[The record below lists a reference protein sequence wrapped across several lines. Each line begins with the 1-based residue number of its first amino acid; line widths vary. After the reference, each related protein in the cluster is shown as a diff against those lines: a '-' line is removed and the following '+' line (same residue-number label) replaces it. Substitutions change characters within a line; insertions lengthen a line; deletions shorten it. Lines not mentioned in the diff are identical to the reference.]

1 MSNKSVRTLVS
12 RVLSHRSVLAL
23 VAAATAVT
31 LGSSAQAA
39 KPEIDATYANGQTV
53 YMIGPRLIENAAATQ
68 PHLYATAEE
77 LYLLT
82 YQLNPGGTDTD
93 RKTLPSGYQPQCD
106 PCYHPGL
113 PGLFVYHDH
122 LLVGAPG
129 FGKNGTALNNKGPWK
144 IIVLVYNP
152 AVANAANFTP
162 ITDAADLATAEAE
175 GEFLPI
181 NSDLTLGPNPFEID
195 TGNVLI
201 CPVVSPNA

>member
-1 MSNKSVRTLVS
+1 MFNKSDRTIDRQSLL
-12 RVLSHRSVLAL
+12 RRSVIA
-23 VAAATAVT
+23 VASAAAAAL

-39 KPEIDATYANGQTV
+39 KPEIDPTYANGQTV
-53 YMIGPRLIENAAATQ
+53 YMIGPKLIEGAATTQ

-77 LYLLT
+77 LYLLV
-82 YQLNPGGTDTD
+82 YPLNPNGTDTD
-93 RKTLPSGYQPQCD
+93 QKTLPSGYKPQCD

-113 PGLFVYHDH
+113 PGTFVYHDH
-122 LLVGAPG
+122 VLVGAPG
-129 FGKNGTALNNKGPWK
+129 FGKNGTALDNKGPWR
-144 IIVLVYNP
+144 IILLMYNP
-152 AVANAANFTP
+152 EVASAPNFTP

-181 NSDLTLGPNPFEID
+181 NQGPGNPFEIE